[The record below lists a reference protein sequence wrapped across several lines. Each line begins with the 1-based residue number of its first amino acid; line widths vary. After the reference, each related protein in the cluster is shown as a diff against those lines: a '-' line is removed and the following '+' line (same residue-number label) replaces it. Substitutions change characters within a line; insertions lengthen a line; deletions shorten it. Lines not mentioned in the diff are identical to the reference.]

1 VNPITGATA
10 ATGSTEPGEQDADRE
25 AEGWLRGP
33 PAINHALL
41 SLAVRD
47 KYALKPKKTAK
58 KPKKTAKKP
67 KIAETQNPEFSIND
81 AEPMAIDES
90 AV

>member
-1 VNPITGATA
+1 
-10 ATGSTEPGEQDADRE
+10 
-25 AEGWLRGP
+25 
-33 PAINHALL
+33 
-41 SLAVRD
+41 VRD